1 MGTVRWAVI
10 CASVGCS
17 FQPGAPSRPPDG
29 ALPDGTIT
37 SAIWTVDTAEE
48 LAQGASLVDIGI
60 EPWGAL
66 TPAAYLAGTVSARA
80 TDAVW
85 TITQPAAEL
94 MWSALDGSTFRSHVL
109 LGAGDLG
116 ALGNYERF
124 AVDPFAPFS
133 LAIEGEVYLQI
144 LGDHSF
150 ELVADDVGFLEIAAP
165 GTTTYQRVVTA
176 YYPDPVTGTF
186 TVAAPGWYPFRIG
199 FAQGLGLVGLGL
211 RHAAPG
217 QALEAIARRRLRAR
231 ADGLR
236 GLVRRVFDE
245 QLLATTRDFATIDAR
260 DFLTANFDTEPVPGL
275 PSDHASVRW
284 NGQVYVTHPGDYTF
298 DLRSDDGHRFAISA
312 TSFPQ
317 EWGRDLSNGNVAQL
331 PTVAL
336 EAGWNVLSL
345 DHNEVTGGS
354 FMNVR
359 VATSPDPSLADTVI
373 PADRLRPVERVRTVV
388 RYNGTDRNIADDNPA
403 QPTVTTFG
411 LDGFGGERLQVLDLT
426 VQVQSEHLDQLR
438 FDLVAPSGT
447 VHPVPS
453 PIAGSGPRYFHV
465 ARSTPELQAEEVDGT
480 WQLRIWDNDNS
491 GGDSNA
497 RVLAVYA
504 TLRLAGGHDVIARE
518 AVWTSPVRDLGAPL
532 VDVPRVAWTARA
544 ANPANV
550 EVELRAC
557 PTDTCDGVA
566 WSAPVAN
573 DAPAAVTPGERYLQ
587 ARVRLRSN
595 GARESELDALAIEY
609 RVAE

>member
-1 MGTVRWAVI
+1 MTWRMSPRQVRYDGNRALGSHLCERRVLVPAG
-10 CASVGCS
+10 CALDT
-17 FQPGAPSRPPDG
+17 ARRRPARRHDY
-29 ALPDGTIT
+29 
-37 SAIWTVDTAEE
+37 SATWTVDTAEE

-94 MWSALDGSTFRSHVL
+94 MWSALDGAAFRSHVL
-109 LGAGDLG
+109 LRAGDLG
-116 ALGNYERF
+116 GLGDYERF

-133 LAIEGEVYLQI
+133 LAIEGEVYLQM
-144 LGDHSF
+144 LGDHTF

-217 QALEAIARRRLRAR
+217 QALESIARRRLRAR

-245 QLLATTRDFATIDAR
+245 QL
-260 DFLTANFDTEPVPGL
+260 
-275 PSDHASVRW
+275 
-284 NGQVYVTHPGDYTF
+284 
-298 DLRSDDGHRFAISA
+298 
-312 TSFPQ
+312 
-317 EWGRDLSNGNVAQL
+317 
-331 PTVAL
+331 
-336 EAGWNVLSL
+336 
-345 DHNEVTGGS
+345 
-354 FMNVR
+354 R
-359 VATSPDPSLADTVI
+359 V
-373 PADRLRPVERVRTVV
+373 
-388 RYNGTDRNIADDNPA
+388 
-403 QPTVTTFG
+403 
-411 LDGFGGERLQVLDLT
+411 
-426 VQVQSEHLDQLR
+426 
-438 FDLVAPSGT
+438 
-447 VHPVPS
+447 
-453 PIAGSGPRYFHV
+453 
-465 ARSTPELQAEEVDGT
+465 
-480 WQLRIWDNDNS
+480 WDNDNS

-557 PTDTCDGVA
+557 PTDACDGVA
-566 WSAPVAN
+566 WSAPIAN
-573 DAPAAVTPGERYLQ
+573 DAPAAVTSGERYLQ

-595 GARESELDALAIEY
+595 GARESELDALSIDY